1 MRGAGWDRMMDKT
14 VQDLVVP
21 GGTWSFILSS
31 VENCWMGYN
40 YPTSSPLTAHARLVT
55 CNGHWVH
62 LPHSLLQWHLLMAVS
77 ISWVLSRYLAG
88 VMPPSLGGALS
99 GSICLRVS
107 REEAG
112 SYGAIA
118 SCCPP
123 APHLSSE
130 GRFSIVHG
138 NLDSWLQF
146 CS

>member
-1 MRGAGWDRMMDKT
+1 
-14 VQDLVVP
+14 
-21 GGTWSFILSS
+21 
-31 VENCWMGYN
+31 MGCN
-40 YPTSSPLTAHARLVT
+40 YPTPSLLTACARLVT

-62 LPHSLLQWHLLMAVS
+62 LPHSLLQWHPLMAVS

-88 VMPPSLGGALS
+88 VMPPFLGGAFS
-99 GSICLRVS
+99 GSICRRVS

-123 APHLSSE
+123 VSHLSSE
-130 GRFSIVHG
+130 DRFPIVCG